1 LIIDADTHITPKDA
15 YDYID
20 GPLDALRPRF
30 TFNDKGFLTTVDFPG
45 KPAQLP
51 GATPSKAP
59 GTGSTYPGM
68 SHMDAR
74 LEAYRQLGIEKQ
86 VLFPQ
91 YSAMRF
97 DYLIE
102 PELAAAMAHS
112 YNLSIVKLLKEYPDQ
127 LIGGAQVALQDVP
140 SAIREMEWAKQNGFA
155 AVALDKVIP
164 VHTHCY
170 SEPYGQH
177 KDRLRPFFKRAAELG
192 MPLLLHSNGSHG
204 HRLTNLSYYQH
215 DGLWLFAPVEGHS
228 SLMSFVTSGILD
240 EFPDLKLVFTEAGT
254 AFLKPMLQRFD
265 ASFDHPLTDYDAEE
279 AATRSW
285 RTGKPATKALVPM
298 EQFSAKNKHPASH
311 YFRKNIFFT
320 IETEEEGFAEA
331 VQYLGASQFLFATDY
346 PHDDAGERM
355 KMKDVELLKQNP
367 GISEEDKETIRWR
380 SSAALFGA

>member
-1 LIIDADTHITPKDA
+1 MIIDADTHITPKDA

-30 TFNDKGFLTTVDFPG
+30 QFNEKGFLVSVDFPG
-45 KPAQLP
+45 RPAQLA

-59 GTGSTYPGM
+59 GTGSTYMGM

-74 LEAYRQLGIEKQ
+74 MEAYAQLGIEKQ

-112 YNLSIVKLLKEYPDQ
+112 YNLSILNLLKQYPDQ

-155 AVALDKVIP
+155 ALALDKVYP
-164 VHTHCY
+164 VHTHPY

-177 KDRLRPFFKRAAELG
+177 KDRLRPLFRRAEELG

-204 HRLTNLSYYQH
+204 HRMTNLAYYQQ
-215 DGLWLFAPVEGHS
+215 DGLWLFAPVEGHT

-240 EFPDLKLVFTEAGT
+240 EFPNLKLVFTEAGT
-254 AFLKPMLQRFD
+254 AFIKPMLERFD
-265 ASFDHPLTDYDAEE
+265 ASFDHPLTDYDSEE

-331 VQYLGASQFLFATDY
+331 VEYLGASQFLFATDY
-346 PHDDAGERM
+346 PHDDAGGRM
-355 KMKDVELLKQNP
+355 KMRDVELLKQNP
-367 GISEEDKETIRWR
+367 GISEADKELIRWDNSR
-380 SSAALFGA
+380 LLFGI